1 MELQIKNIMQQQG
14 RTNQWLADQLGTSAQ
29 YAGQVAKGS
38 NGATLAQ
45 YERIADAL
53 GVKLWQLFAPTEDY
67 VLREEHDR
75 QMQEAMKE
83 RELRERPDLIVVDRK
98 TGKTQ
103 GYVMVEQ
110 QEGE

>member
-53 GVKLWQLFAPTEDY
+53 GVKLWQLFAPVEDY
-67 VLREEHDR
+67 VLREDHDR
-75 QMQEAMKE
+75 HDYECDQRFHDSKSSTRSSSITRLSMMNC
-83 RELRERPDLIVVDRK
+83 
-98 TGKTQ
+98 
-103 GYVMVEQ
+103 
-110 QEGE
+110 

>member
-1 MELQIKNIMQQQG
+1 MELQIKHFMQQQG
-14 RTNQWLADQLGTSAQ
+14 RTNQWLGEQLGTSAQ

-45 YERIADAL
+45 YERIAQAL
-53 GVKLWQLFAPTEDY
+53 GVKLWQLFAPQSEY
-67 VLREEHDR
+67 VLREDHDR
-75 QMQEAMKE
+75 QMQEALRE
-83 RELRERPDLIVVDRK
+83 RELRERPDLIMVDRK

-103 GYVMVEQ
+103 GYVMMEQ